1 MKVPTKIIFLGYPI
15 PHFNNYIGCK
25 IYSGHTTTIDEKP
38 VVTSLPSK
46 DVLDKLKYTENCL
59 LESLRK
65 YSNVPTVVRK
75 ASKDVKL
82 GDYFIPKGATI
93 MVNMQGVH
101 HNPEFW
107 PEPMVYDPERHS
119 GTYKPFTF
127 LPFIDGN
134 RKCLGHL
141 LSRLESKV
149 VLSMLV
155 QNYNFQIMNPDE
167 AGLKHAYMIPIIPK
181 SGHHMKILSL

>member
-1 MKVPTKIIFLGYPI
+1 
-15 PHFNNYIGCK
+15 
-25 IYSGHTTTIDEKP
+25 
-38 VVTSLPSK
+38 
-46 DVLDKLKYTENCL
+46 VLDNLKYTENCL

-75 ASKDVKL
+75 AAQDVKL
-82 GDYFIPKGATI
+82 GEYFIPKGATI

-107 PEPMVYDPERHS
+107 PEPMVYKPERHF
-119 GTYKPFTF
+119 GMYKPYTF

-155 QNYNFQIMNPDE
+155 QNYDFQITNPDE

-181 SGHHMKILSL
+181 NGHHMKVL